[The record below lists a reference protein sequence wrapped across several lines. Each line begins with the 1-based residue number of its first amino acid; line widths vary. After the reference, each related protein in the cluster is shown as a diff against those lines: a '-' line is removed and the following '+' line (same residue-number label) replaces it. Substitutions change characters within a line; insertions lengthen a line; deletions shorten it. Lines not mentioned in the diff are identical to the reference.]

1 MSGTTRRLP
10 WIILAVAA
18 LVRLAA
24 AVTLNDH
31 PLLQP
36 SGELDTSV
44 YVTLAR
50 QVASGDWR
58 LHDGHPFYVSPL
70 YVYFL
75 AAIVATVRDTSALV
89 AARVVQALLG
99 TLAVGFVWDTA
110 RRWLGAREGGV
121 AGALAA
127 LCGVF
132 VYYEIQ
138 ILQAALDPVLT
149 ALGLWLLTRA
159 LLERRPAWWLATGVA
174 LGLHVLNRP
183 NMLAWAV
190 LAPLAGIVV
199 AARARDGRP
208 SPARGAA
215 PLIALV
221 GTALV
226 VCPVTLRNYAET
238 GAVTLV
244 TSHGGLNFYIG
255 NHAGA
260 DGTYQVVA
268 GITPSIAGQ
277 ARDARA
283 VASRALGRP
292 VSDSEASR
300 YFTDQAIAWTAAHP
314 GEAGALFLR
323 KLVYTLNAI
332 ELSLNGSYA
341 YLARDETTM
350 LTWLP
355 VGPWLLLPLGL
366 VGAWFGARER
376 RPAWAAWAAVIPV
389 YAGSVALFFV
399 SGRYRL
405 PLLVPL
411 VITSAA
417 AVGALVD
424 RAARGGWTAVAPA
437 GAAIAIAAAL
447 TWWPTGLDDGRSED
461 RAAMIVAAIDD
472 GRIDEG
478 LARLARW
485 EPAHPARGLLLYR
498 AGTALAQFGD
508 LPRAAPLLER
518 ALARAPDEPGARRAA
533 ARAVVDRGIALATEP
548 GGRAAAITA
557 LELAVRLDS
566 RSEMARLDLGVL
578 YAEDGRVDAARAEAR
593 EALRLRPDYDKAR
606 AFLAALDRIRH
617 Q

>member
-1 MSGTTRRLP
+1 MSSTARRLP
-10 WIILAVAA
+10 WIVLAVAA

-24 AVTLNDH
+24 AVTLDDH

-44 YVTLAR
+44 YVALAR

-58 LHDGHPFYVSPL
+58 LHDGRAFYVSPL
-70 YVYFL
+70 YLYFL
-75 AAIVATVRDTSALV
+75 AAIVATVRETSALF
-89 AARVVQALLG
+89 AARVVQACLG

-110 RRWLGAREGGV
+110 RRWLGTREGGV
-121 AGALAA
+121 AGVLAA

-159 LLERRPAWWLATGVA
+159 LLERRRAWWLATGAA

-183 NMLAWAV
+183 NMLAWAL
-190 LAPLAGIVV
+190 LAPLAGLIV
-199 AARARDGRP
+199 ATRARD
-208 SPARGAA
+208 ARSSRARAAA

-226 VCPVTLRNYAET
+226 VGPVTLRNYAET
-238 GAVTLV
+238 GTFTLV
-244 TSHGGLNFYIG
+244 TSHGGLNLYIG

-260 DGTYQVVA
+260 DGTYQALA

-277 ARDARA
+277 ARDARV
-283 VASRALGRP
+283 VASRVLGRP

-300 YFTDQAIAWTAAHP
+300 YFTDQAVAWMAAHP
-314 GEAGALFLR
+314 GEAGALFIR
-323 KLVYTLNAI
+323 KLAYTLNAI
-332 ELSLNGSYA
+332 ELSLNGSYG
-341 YLARDETTM
+341 YLAYDETTM

-366 VGAWFGARER
+366 VGVWLGARDR
-376 RPAWAAWAAVIPV
+376 RSAWAAWAAVIPV

-411 VITSAA
+411 AIMSAA
-417 AVGALVD
+417 TVGAFVD
-424 RAARGGWTAVAPA
+424 RAARGGWAAVMPA
-437 GAAIAIAAAL
+437 GAAIAIAATL

-461 RAAMIVAAIDD
+461 RAAMIVAAIDE

-485 EPAHPARGLLLYR
+485 EPAHPASGLLLYR
-498 AGTALAQFGD
+498 AGTALVERGD

-518 ALARAPDEPGARRAA
+518 ALARAPGESGARRAA
-533 ARAVVDRGIALATEP
+533 ARAAVDRGIALAIEP
-548 GGRAAAITA
+548 GGRAEAIAA
-557 LELAVRLDS
+557 LELAVRLDP
-566 RSEMARLDLGVL
+566 RSETARLDLGVL
-578 YAEDGRVDAARAEAR
+578 YAEDGRIDAARAEAR

-606 AFLAALDRIRH
+606 ALLGALDRIRH